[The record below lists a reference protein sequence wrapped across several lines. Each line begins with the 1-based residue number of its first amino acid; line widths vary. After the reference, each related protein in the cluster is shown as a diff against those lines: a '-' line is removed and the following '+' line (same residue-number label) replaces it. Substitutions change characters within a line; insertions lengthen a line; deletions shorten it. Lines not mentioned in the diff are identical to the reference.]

1 MGNHYIP
8 QFYLRGFT
16 ESGTIWAHDKREKR
30 SFRSQ
35 PRSVANE
42 TEMYAGDLEAYF
54 TEEIEQP
61 AQNAL
66 ENVRSNRALS
76 QSDRDALA
84 HYIVALWKRVPAGR
98 SRSMERLPGVAASV
112 EKDLHTQIDSL
123 AAADPGLSGLASER
137 KALISQLVRKN
148 VEQRSID
155 IWQQHLSSEATPKII
170 DAIASMN
177 WQFLISREITYLT
190 SDNPFFFFP
199 FEGLGPASAEATIPF
214 SSTTALWLN
223 RDPRPKPL
231 YASASTAFVKE
242 VNRRTAFNATRFVF
256 SSTNEAWMAKLIFKE
271 RYQLN
276 RVNW

>member
-16 ESGTIWAHDKREKR
+16 ESGRIWAHDKLEKR

-42 TEMYAGDLEAYF
+42 TEMYAGDLESYF

-61 AQNAL
+61 AHNAL
-66 ENVRSNRALS
+66 EGVRSNKPLS
-76 QSDRDALA
+76 RSGRGALA
-84 HYIVALWKRVPAGR
+84 HYIAALWKRVPAGR
-98 SRSMERLPGVAASV
+98 SRSVERLPGVAASV
-112 EKDLHTQIDSL
+112 EKDLHSQIDSL
-123 AAADPGLSGLASER
+123 VTAEPGLVDLGAEK
-137 KALISQLVRKN
+137 KALISQIVRRN
-148 VEQRSID
+148 VEERSTD
-155 IWQQHLSSEATPKII
+155 IWQQHLSSEATPKVI

-177 WQFLISREITYLT
+177 WQFLISSEIRYLT

-214 SSTTALWLN
+214 SSTTALWMN

-231 YASASTAFVKE
+231 YALATTAFVKE
-242 VNRRTAFNATRFVF
+242 VNRRTASNATRFIF
-256 SSTNEAWMAKLIFKE
+256 SSTNEAWMAKLIFKAHH
-271 RYQLN
+271 QLN
-276 RVNW
+276 RINW